1 MQALLVELCT
11 FCYLITNRRMSEIKK
26 LETEEIV
33 RLSTDEYKRARKI
46 PLVVVLD
53 SVRSMNNVGS
63 VFRTS
68 DAYRVE
74 EMLLCGITCTPPA
87 PEIHKTALGA
97 ELSVD
102 WRHFESAV
110 DAVRSLQSRGY
121 TVFALEQARGSIRP
135 EEFHPEQGGRYAIV
149 LGHEVQGVS
158 REVIDL
164 VDGCLELPQYGTKHS
179 LNVSVAA
186 GIAIYEM
193 AKQML

>member
-1 MQALLVELCT
+1 
-11 FCYLITNRRMSEIKK
+11 MSEIKK

-33 RLSTDEYKRARKI
+33 RLSTDEFKRARKI

-102 WRHFESAV
+102 WRYFESAV
-110 DAVRSLQSRGY
+110 DAVRSLQCRGY

-135 EEFHPEQGGRYAIV
+135 EEFHAQPGDRYAIV